1 MVLIRQAGYKTVK
14 PFFST
19 FAVLGV
25 VLLNLCGAVLMDWT
39 AGNVSI
45 LSLGFVT
52 VLITV
57 IFLNILRFIL
67 WRFVHKIVDLSRSFV
82 LTSLF
87 FPLVALI
94 AFLQGEMI
102 SLLQWFGVL
111 IICFGVFW
119 ISAFTHNTNGIM
131 NESSV
136 QKGSG

>member
-1 MVLIRQAGYKTVK
+1 MK

-19 FAVLGV
+19 FSVLGV
-25 VLLNLCGAVLMDWT
+25 VMLNLCVAVLMDWT
-39 AGNVSI
+39 ARNVSI

-52 VLITV
+52 VLMTV
-57 IFLNILRFIL
+57 IFLNLLRFIL
-67 WRFVHKIVDLSRSFV
+67 WKFIHGVVDLSRSFV

-87 FPLVALI
+87 FPLVALV

-119 ISAFTHNTNGIM
+119 ISAFTHNTNEVM

-136 QKGSG
+136 QKGSD